1 LKDNL
6 VHGTDCKS
14 TQAIV
19 KFPFSSTKFQAPNTK
34 NIFQLKA
41 PAGRNIYSIYY
52 VSQRVPEG
60 RHIGRL
66 KDDLVHGTDCKSA
79 PTIEQIPIFKHQI
92 PIESPSGAKY
102 L

>member
-14 TQAIV
+14 APAIV
-19 KFPFSSTKFQAPNTK
+19 KFPFSSTNFQAPNTK
-34 NIFQLKA
+34 
-41 PAGRNIYSIYY
+41 
-52 VSQRVPEG
+52 
-60 RHIGRL
+60 
-66 KDDLVHGTDCKSA
+66 
-79 PTIEQIPIFKHQI
+79 KHI